1 LKRRILYI
9 LSAIILFTIPEVSG
23 QQAPVF
29 THTYNSI
36 MFSNPAFAG
45 MREGICVN
53 GIYRQQWVG
62 FTDADGN
69 AVSPQDFLLTVDS
82 PLKLLHGGIGGSII
96 QDRIGQQSDIV
107 VQLDYSFHANLSFG
121 TLGIGAGMNL
131 VNRSIDFSK
140 YVPGSEN
147 DPLLQG
153 GNESDMRFDASFGIF
168 LSQPGQFY
176 VGVSVA
182 NILESK
188 FKKFDFNESGDVPS
202 TDRTFYITG
211 GYNFVLPGNPSFE
224 IEPSVFIL
232 SDLASTQYNISTI
245 VKYNDKF
252 WAGLN
257 YRLQESVG
265 VLIGVR
271 FKDFKIGYAYDI
283 NTMQYRTSGSHEVVL
298 GYCFKIKGDRSK
310 TSYKNTR
317 YL

>member
-1 LKRRILYI
+1 
-9 LSAIILFTIPEVSG
+9 
-23 QQAPVF
+23 
-29 THTYNSI
+29 
-36 MFSNPAFAG
+36 
-45 MREGICVN
+45 
-53 GIYRQQWVG
+53 
-62 FTDADGN
+62 
-69 AVSPQDFLLTVDS
+69 
-82 PLKLLHGGIGGSII
+82 
-96 QDRIGQQSDIV
+96 
-107 VQLDYSFHANLSFG
+107 
-121 TLGIGAGMNL
+121 
-131 VNRSIDFSK
+131 
-140 YVPGSEN
+140 
-147 DPLLQG
+147 
-153 GNESDMRFDASFGIF
+153 
-168 LSQPGQFY
+168 
-176 VGVSVA
+176 
-182 NILESK
+182 
-188 FKKFDFNESGDVPS
+188 
-202 TDRTFYITG
+202 
-211 GYNFVLPGNPSFE
+211 VLPGNPSFE